1 MRLRNCIF
9 AHIRAS
15 KSESVS
21 EGEIVRRSERI
32 NRRRRREKKKEATG
46 RLTLCV
52 NHWEGKMERRRGARG
67 KFDEVEVVYLACP
80 LPLAG

>member
-1 MRLRNCIF
+1 MRLRNCAF

-32 NRRRRREKKKEATG
+32 NRRRRREKKKRGNRTTHAVCESLG
-46 RLTLCV
+46 RKDGET
-52 NHWEGKMERRRGARG
+52 ERG
-67 KFDEVEVVYLACP
+67 KGQV
-80 LPLAG
+80 

>member
-1 MRLRNCIF
+1 MRSRNCVF
-9 AHIRAS
+9 AHVRAS
-15 KSESVS
+15 KSVSAS

-32 NRRRRREKKKEATG
+32 NRREKKEATG
-46 RLTLCV
+46 RLTLCMK
-52 NHWEGKMERRRGARG
+52 HWEGKMERRRGARG